1 MNRPVM
7 SSQFKYRSLPLITAL
22 IVFFLVYS
30 IGLWLILEDRA
41 TSQAREQAL
50 LERLT
55 DSFAREVERRID
67 RAISITQVMESQM
80 QLSGPESVVENF
92 DRIASS
98 LLNDEDRENLIVGL
112 APDGII
118 IDVYPDHNQ
127 RVVGLNLNTDQHRR
141 EHIEQTIEA
150 GTLTLSGPYDLVV
163 GGKGFVARYPIL
175 LDTANMTHLWGFVTV
190 AIKQRFLFPESNL
203 EQFASSNIA
212 VRLTYTDPSTNRETS
227 LFDSGVMGNATEKL
241 ISVPGGKW
249 RMETSKLSAHPLPN
263 INLVWNFISAILFAI
278 FAWVVARYP
287 QKLREQVIFKTRE
300 SEQQKAF
307 FNELIYSL
315 PDGIVVSD
323 IDGRIQYYNPNFK
336 KLTDAEEINGAS
348 LIELLED
355 SFHDSSIKQFFVSRL
370 NMNKFNFEVML
381 SLLPH
386 GDFQLNCSLLNTAK
400 GRMLLWVFQDVSE
413 IVRINRT
420 LRDVSANRAEMLR
433 LIPEPMAFFNKKGE
447 LMESNPSFQALFEGY
462 VDIDLG
468 LSCLDFEQVL
478 LKQTSKADSFR
489 PVCCQPR
496 LKEHQ
501 TSYTDEF
508 IMPGVTPRIFERTVC
523 FDDSD
528 SHVGSIMHFRD
539 VTAAHEVDRM
549 KTEFLSTAAHE
560 LRTPLANIF
569 GYTELLTKTQFDHDR
584 QAEVLNIIY
593 NQSKRLSTIIDEL
606 LDLARIEARAG
617 DAFNY
622 GYYSLTELLIEVI
635 SEFDNELQK
644 YQFEW
649 RIHSDK
655 TRIYCDADKIE
666 QVIENLL
673 ANAIKYTPEDKP
685 ISLHLEARK
694 HLDRDGF
701 LITIKDEGIGMSEHD
716 LANVFE
722 RFYRGDNSGHKPGTG
737 LGMSI
742 VKEIVEHHSGS
753 INIESQLNRGST
765 FTVWLPTEPL
775 STSPELSL
783 PNESIEA

>member
-1 MNRPVM
+1 MNKPVM
-7 SSQFKYRSLPLITAL
+7 SSQFKYHSLPVIASS
-22 IVFFLVYS
+22 IVFCLVFS
-30 IGLWLILEDRA
+30 IGLWLIIDNREEA
-41 TSQAREQAL
+41 KAREKVL
-50 LERLT
+50 LTHLT
-55 DSFAREVERRID
+55 DAFVTETEKKID
-67 RAISITQVMESQM
+67 KALIITDVLASQM
-80 QLSGPESVVENF
+80 HLMGAESVTNHF
-92 DRIASS
+92 DQIATQ
-98 LLNDEDRENLIVGL
+98 LLNEKDRESLVFAL
-112 APDGII
+112 APGGII
-118 IDVYPDHNQ
+118 SDVYPNENNPA
-127 RVVGLNLNTDQHRR
+127 VGLNLNTDPARA
-141 EHIEQTIEA
+141 EDVKGTIKAAE
-150 GTLTLSGPYDLVV
+150 LTLAGPYDLVS
-163 GGKGFVARYPIL
+163 GGRGFVARNPVFIGNG
-175 LDTANMTHLWGFVTV
+175 DTSDFWGFVAV
-190 AIKQRFLFPESNL
+190 AIRIGFLFPESVMEL
-203 EQFASSNIA
+203 FSTSNVA
-212 VRLTYTDPSTNRETS
+212 VRLTVIDPFSEEEMQ
-227 LFDSGVMGNATEKL
+227 LFDSGVLADKTQQL
-241 ISVPGGKW
+241 ISVPGGTW
-249 RMETSKLSAHPLPN
+249 RLETSMLSEKPLPA
-263 INLVWNFISAILFAI
+263 ISLTWNFISAVLFAL
-278 FAWVVARYP
+278 FAGFLARHP
-287 QKLREQVIFKTRE
+287 QNLREKVELKTQEIE
-300 SEQQKAF
+300 SQQAF
-307 FNELIYSL
+307 LSELIQFL
-315 PDGIVVSD
+315 PDGVAVTD
-323 IDGRIQYYNPNFK
+323 IDGHIQYCNLFFK
-336 KLTDAEEINGAS
+336 KFVDTKVIEGAS
-348 LIELLED
+348 LIELLSK
-355 SFHDSSIKQFFVSRL
+355 SFHDSHMKTFLLSKL
-370 NMNKFNFEVML
+370 NVREFNFEVML
-381 SLLPH
+381 RLVSR
-386 GDFQLNCSLLNTAK
+386 GDFQLACSALNTAK
-400 GRMLLWVFQDVSE
+400 GQVLLWVFQDVSE

-420 LRDVSANRAEMLR
+420 LRHVSANRAEMLR
-433 LIPEPMAFFNKKGE
+433 LIPEPMVFFNKKGE
-447 LMESNPSFQALFEGY
+447 LMESNPSFQALFADY
-462 VDIDLG
+462 IDVDAG

-478 LKQTSKADSFR
+478 LKRTSKTDSFK

-496 LKEHQ
+496 LTEHR

-523 FDDSD
+523 FDDTD

-569 GYTELLTKTQFDHDR
+569 GYTELLIKTQFDHDR

-655 TRIYCDADKIE
+655 TRIYCDAEKIE

-673 ANAIKYTPEDKP
+673 ANAIKYTPEDKL

-694 HLDRDGF
+694 DQNREGF

-753 INIESQLNRGST
+753 INIESQLNKGST
-765 FTVWLPTEPL
+765 FTVWLPAEPL
-775 STSPELSL
+775 SSSPELPL